1 MIIESCKNST
11 VLDEDFF
18 IISIFISVII
28 TRNCC
33 TSSDFDDLNMFQ
45 FFCKPEPKKA

>member
-1 MIIESCKNST
+1 MIIESCKNCDG
-11 VLDEDFF
+11 VRRGFF
-18 IISIFISVII
+18 VISIFISVII

-33 TSSDFDDLNMFQ
+33 TSSDLNMFQ

>member
-11 VLDEDFF
+11 VFDEDFF
-18 IISIFISVII
+18 VISIFISVII

-33 TSSDFDDLNMFQ
+33 TSSDLNMFQ

>member
-18 IISIFISVII
+18 VISIFISVII

-33 TSSDFDDLNMFQ
+33 TSSDLNMFQ